1 MSCASPLT
9 AEEPA
14 PHGARKTVTVVFCDV
29 AGSTPLAELLDP
41 ESVREVMTRF
51 FRAMR
56 GALERHGGTVEKF
69 IGDAVMAVFG
79 VPLLHEDDAIRAVRA
94 AQAMRDELAALNVDL
109 QARFG
114 VQVQTRIGVNTGE
127 VVVGDA
133 AAGQALVVGDAVNVA
148 ARLEQVA
155 GIGDILLGP
164 ATYALIRDN
173 VVVETTEPL
182 ALKGKT
188 GSIVAHRLV
197 SIGPGPDQVGSRP
210 DPPLVGRDRE
220 LEILRSAFDLAV
232 VERSSVLVTV
242 LGPAGIGKSRLAR
255 EFAGRVGSDAIL
267 LRGRCLPYGDGI
279 TFWPIAD
286 VVKQASGITD
296 ADDRS
301 DAHSRIEAA
310 MNGAPDGALVVER
323 VAGVT
328 GFGSTVAGLQETF
341 WAIRQ
346 FLEWTGRDRP
356 LLVILDDLQWAEP
369 TLLDLVEYLG
379 GWSRGVPMMLLC
391 LARPDLMDVRPTWAS
406 EIATASVLSLDPLD
420 AQESQQLVSELLGGS
435 SLEEEAFGRIAE
447 PAAGNPLF
455 LEEMLRM
462 LDDDGLLLRQGDR
475 WVATSD
481 LGDVRVPDSIHA
493 LLGARLDRLSSEER
507 TVIRSASV
515 VGKVFWW
522 GAVAE
527 LAPEPVRSHV
537 GSALQTLVRKDL
549 IQPEPSTFAGEDA
562 FRFHHIL
569 IQETAYRGTPKQVR
583 ADLHESFAV
592 WLEGTAGDRFVEL
605 EEVIGYHLEQAYR
618 YRSELSS
625 LTERE
630 QALATRAGLRLAPPG
645 IRAFERRDIP
655 AATDLLGRATALLPR
670 AHPDRR
676 VALIA
681 LGEALEEAGD
691 LGPALGAFDEA
702 EVSAKEADDPVSA
715 ANAAILR
722 LFLSEMTDP
731 RASVEPL
738 GEAERLIATLEAAG
752 DDRGLARAWVL
763 IGNLHWNHARY
774 GEADDALARSIEH
787 ARRAG
792 ATREESDAL
801 GRYTGTGTYGP
812 APAEEIE
819 RRCRELLE
827 RSDGTG
833 YEAPALRALAWVRA
847 MQGRFDDA
855 RELVQASRAIFED
868 LGLRL
873 RSTFVSETA
882 GEIEM
887 LAGDAVAAE
896 REFRS
901 GFDAAVDMGEQ
912 GFQAT
917 IAAALAHALIE
928 QGRLDEAE
936 EMVSAG
942 ELTGAEDDVST
953 RVLGR
958 SARARIQAGRG
969 RYEEAARIA
978 RDAVTIS
985 ETTDDLNMR
994 GDTLVSLATVLLASG
1009 DRDGAG
1015 VAFEAALRLYASKG
1029 NAAAVASTRRR
1040 MAEGRA
1046 GVLIVDAGSPVTMPD
1061 RHGSRLRHLREEAVL
1076 RHAGLPLAPPHPQAV
1091 EPQRAARSRP
1101 RERDAQAAA
1110 RVHELPEGRQGPAG
1124 GLAPGS

>member
-1 MSCASPLT
+1 MSCASPLG

-14 PHGARKTVTVVFCDV
+14 PPGARKIVTVVFCDV
-29 AGSTPLAELLDP
+29 AGSTPLGERLDP
-41 ESVREVMTRF
+41 ESVRVVMTLF
-51 FRAMR
+51 FRTMR

-94 AQAMRDELAALNVDL
+94 AQAMREELTTLNVDL

-114 VQVQTRIGVNTGE
+114 VQVQTRTGVNTGE

-133 AAGQALVVGDAVNVA
+133 AAGEALVVGDAVNVA
-148 ARLEQVA
+148 ARLEQNA
-155 GIGDILLGP
+155 GVGDILLGP
-164 ATYALIRDN
+164 ATYAMVRDDII
-173 VVVETTEPL
+173 VETTEPL

-188 GSIVAHRLV
+188 GEIVAHRLLAV
-197 SIGPGPDQVGSRP
+197 GPGPDQVGSRP

-220 LEILRSAFDLAV
+220 LETLRSAFDLAV
-232 VERSSVLVTV
+232 AGRSCVLVTV

-255 EFAGRVGSDAIL
+255 EFAERVGADAIHL
-267 LRGRCLPYGDGI
+267 VGRCLPYGDGI
-279 TFWPIAD
+279 TFWPVAD

-296 ADDRS
+296 ADGRD
-301 DAHSRIEAA
+301 DARAKIESAIR
-310 MNGAPDGALVVER
+310 GASDGALVAER
-323 VAGVT
+323 VAGAT
-328 GFGSTVAGLQETF
+328 GFGTTVAGLQEIF
-341 WAIRQ
+341 WAIRR

-379 GWSRGVPMMLLC
+379 GSSRGVPMMLLC
-391 LARPDLMDVRPTWAS
+391 LARPDLMEARPTWAS
-406 EIATASVLSLDPLD
+406 AVATASVLSVDPLD
-420 AQESQQLVSELLGGS
+420 ARESEQLVSGLLGGTN
-435 SLEEEAFGRIAE
+435 LDDEAFARIAE

-462 LDDDGLLLRQGDR
+462 LDDDGLLLREGDR

-481 LGDVRVPDSIHA
+481 LAQVGVPESIHA
-493 LLGARLDRLSSEER
+493 LLGARLDRLSREER
-507 TVIRSASV
+507 VVIRSAAV
-515 VGKVFWW
+515 VGKEFWW
-522 GAVAE
+522 GAVE
-527 LAPEPVRSHV
+527 KLAPEPVRAHV

-549 IQPEPSTFAGEDA
+549 IQREPSTFAGEEA

-569 IQETAYRGTPKQVR
+569 IQETAYRGTPKQER

-592 WLEGTAGDRFVEL
+592 WLEGNAGDRFVEL

-618 YRSELSS
+618 YRSELSPV
-625 LTERE
+625 TDRE

-655 AATDLLGRATALLPR
+655 AAADLLGRATALLPR
-670 AHPDRR
+670 AHPERR
-676 VALIA
+676 AALIA

-691 LGPALGAFDEA
+691 LGPALDTFEEA
-702 EVSAKEADDPVSA
+702 EVSAKEADDAVTA

-763 IGNLHWNHARY
+763 VGNLHWNQARY
-774 GEADDALARSIEH
+774 GEADVALARSIEH

-827 RSDGTG
+827 RSRGTG
-833 YEAPALRALAWVRA
+833 FEAPALRALAWVRA
-847 MQGRFDDA
+847 MQGRFDEA
-855 RELVQASRAIFED
+855 RELVHQARAIFED

-887 LAGDAVAAE
+887 LAGDPVAAE

-901 GFDAAVDMGEQ
+901 GYDAAVDMGEQ

-917 IAAALAHALIE
+917 IAATLAHALLG
-928 QGRLDEAE
+928 QGRLEEAE
-936 EMVSAG
+936 EMVSAS
-942 ELTGAEDDVST
+942 ELAGAEDDVST
-953 RVLGR
+953 QVLAR
-958 SARARIQAGRG
+958 SARARIESGRG
-969 RYEEAARIA
+969 NSEEAERLA
-978 RDAVTIS
+978 RDAVALS

-994 GDTLVSLATVLLASG
+994 GDTLVELATVLLEAG
-1009 DRDGAG
+1009 DRNGAER
-1015 VAFEAALRLYASKG
+1015 AFEAALALYRSKG
-1029 NAAAVASTRRR
+1029 NVAAVAAVGRR
-1040 MAEGRA
+1040 
-1046 GVLIVDAGSPVTMPD
+1046 LD
-1061 RHGSRLRHLREEAVL
+1061 
-1076 RHAGLPLAPPHPQAV
+1076 
-1091 EPQRAARSRP
+1091 
-1101 RERDAQAAA
+1101 ER
-1110 RVHELPEGRQGPAG
+1110 
-1124 GLAPGS
+1124 